1 MKNRFS
7 KMRKLCSKMRKYKVI
22 GALKNLNKT
31 VRNDYL
37 MKSKAGLVGIIIT
50 LIVLIAVVIASN
62 VSTGN
67 LSFIESVA
75 GTIFVPIQNGI
86 VFLKNK
92 ITGNEQEN
100 SDIASLRQE
109 NQSLKDENSKLQ
121 EQVRE
126 LEILKSE
133 NNTLK
138 EYVNLKDQYSEY
150 TTVPA
155 YVIERSIS
163 NYEKIVV
170 INAGTDDG
178 VEANMPV
185 ISESGLVGYVISAT
199 NSTAKVQTIID
210 TASNVSANISNV
222 QDSVI
227 LKGTLNNTETVRA
240 TYIPA
245 DSTILQGDQVV
256 TSGLGGI
263 YPKGILIG
271 TVKSV
276 VNTKNEADRY
286 AEIEVATDF
295 SRLET
300 VLVITQN

>member
-1 MKNRFS
+1 MKN
-7 KMRKLCSKMRKYKVI
+7 
-22 GALKNLNKT
+22 
-31 VRNDYL
+31 
-37 MKSKAGLVGIIIT
+37 KAGLIGIIIT
-50 LIVLIAVVIASN
+50 VVILIVVVIVSN
-62 VSTGN
+62 ISTGN
-67 LSFIESVA
+67 LSFIEGAV

-92 ITGNEQEN
+92 ITGNDQEN
-100 SDIASLRQE
+100 SDITSLQTSLQQE

-138 EYVNLKDQYSEY
+138 EYVNLKDKYSEY

-155 YVIERSIS
+155 YIIERSIS
-163 NYEKIVV
+163 NYEKVVV

-178 VEANMPV
+178 IQVNMPV
-185 ISESGLVGYVISAT
+185 ISESGLVGYVISTT

-210 TASNVSANISNV
+210 TASSVSANISNV

-227 LKGTLNNTETVRA
+227 LRGTLNNTETVRA

-286 AEIEVATDF
+286 AEIEVSTDF

-300 VLVITQN
+300 VLVITEN

>member
-1 MKNRFS
+1 MKN
-7 KMRKLCSKMRKYKVI
+7 
-22 GALKNLNKT
+22 
-31 VRNDYL
+31 
-37 MKSKAGLVGIIIT
+37 KAGLIGIIIT
-50 LIVLIAVVIASN
+50 IIVLIAVVIFSN
-62 VSTGN
+62 ISTGN
-67 LSFIESVA
+67 LSCVEGAV

-100 SDIASLRQE
+100 SDIASLQQE
-109 NQSLKDENSKLQ
+109 NQKLKDENSKLQ
-121 EQVRE
+121 EQLRE

-138 EYVNLKDQYSEY
+138 EYVNLKNKYSEY

-170 INAGTDDG
+170 INAGSEDG
-178 VEANMPV
+178 IEANMPV
-185 ISESGLVGYVISAT
+185 ISESGLVGYVISST
-199 NSTAKVQTIID
+199 KDTAKVQTIID
-210 TASNVSANISNV
+210 TSSNVSANISNV

-227 LKGTLNNTETVRA
+227 LKGTLNNIQTVRA

-271 TVKSV
+271 TVKNV

-300 VLVITQN
+300 VLVITEN

>member
-1 MKNRFS
+1 
-7 KMRKLCSKMRKYKVI
+7 MRKLCSKMGKYKVI
-22 GALKNLNKT
+22 GTLKNLNKT

-50 LIVLIAVVIASN
+50 LVVLIAVVIASN

-178 VEANMPV
+178 VQANMPV

>member
-1 MKNRFS
+1 M
-7 KMRKLCSKMRKYKVI
+7 
-22 GALKNLNKT
+22 
-31 VRNDYL
+31 
-37 MKSKAGLVGIIIT
+37 
-50 LIVLIAVVIASN
+50 
-62 VSTGN
+62 
-67 LSFIESVA
+67 
-75 GTIFVPIQNGI
+75 
-86 VFLKNK
+86 
-92 ITGNEQEN
+92 
-100 SDIASLRQE
+100 
-109 NQSLKDENSKLQ
+109 
-121 EQVRE
+121 
-126 LEILKSE
+126 
-133 NNTLK
+133 
-138 EYVNLKDQYSEY
+138 
-150 TTVPA
+150 PA

-170 INAGTDDG
+170 INAGSEDG
-178 VEANMPV
+178 IDINMPV
-185 ISESGLVGYVISAT
+185 ISESGLVGYVISVT
-199 NSTAKVQTIID
+199 KDTAKVQTIID
-210 TASNVSANISNV
+210 TSSNVSANISNV

-300 VLVITQN
+300 VLVITEN

>member
-1 MKNRFS
+1 MKN
-7 KMRKLCSKMRKYKVI
+7 
-22 GALKNLNKT
+22 
-31 VRNDYL
+31 
-37 MKSKAGLVGIIIT
+37 KAGLIGIIIT
-50 LIVLIAVVIASN
+50 IVILIVVVILSN
-62 VSTGN
+62 ISTGN
-67 LSFIESVA
+67 LSFVEGAV

-92 ITGNEQEN
+92 ITGNDQEN
-100 SDIASLRQE
+100 SDIARLQQE

-121 EQVRE
+121 EKLRE

-138 EYVNLKDQYSEY
+138 EYVNLKNQYSEY

-163 NYEKIVV
+163 NYEKIIV
-170 INAGTDDG
+170 INVGSEDG
-178 VEANMPV
+178 IEANMPV
-185 ISESGLVGYVISAT
+185 ISESGLVGYVISVT
-199 NSTAKVQTIID
+199 KDTAKVQTIID
-210 TASNVSANISNV
+210 TSSNVSANISNI

-227 LKGTLNNTETVRA
+227 LKGTLNNTEIVRA

-256 TSGLGGI
+256 TSGLGEI

-286 AEIEVATDF
+286 AEIEVSTDF
-295 SRLET
+295 SKLET
-300 VLVITQN
+300 VLVITEN

>member
-1 MKNRFS
+1 MKN
-7 KMRKLCSKMRKYKVI
+7 
-22 GALKNLNKT
+22 
-31 VRNDYL
+31 
-37 MKSKAGLVGIIIT
+37 KAGLIGIIIT
-50 LIVLIAVVIASN
+50 VVVLIAVVIASN
-62 VSTGN
+62 ISTGN
-67 LSFIESVA
+67 LSFIEGVA

-100 SDIASLRQE
+100 SDIASLQE
-109 NQSLKDENSKLQ
+109 ENRSLKDENSKLQ
-121 EQVRE
+121 EQLRE

-138 EYVNLKDQYSEY
+138 EYVNLKDKYSEF

-178 VEANMPV
+178 VKENMPV

-199 NSTAKVQTIID
+199 NNTAKIQTIID
-210 TASNVSANISNV
+210 TASSVSANISNV

-227 LKGTLNNTETVRA
+227 LRGTLNNTETVRA

>member
-1 MKNRFS
+1 MKN
-7 KMRKLCSKMRKYKVI
+7 
-22 GALKNLNKT
+22 
-31 VRNDYL
+31 
-37 MKSKAGLVGIIIT
+37 KAGLIGIIIT
-50 LIVLIAVVIASN
+50 VVVLIVVVIVSN
-62 VSTGN
+62 ISTGN
-67 LSFIESVA
+67 LSFIEGVA

-100 SDIASLRQE
+100 SDIARLQE
-109 NQSLKDENSKLQ
+109 ENRSLKDENSKLQ
-121 EQVRE
+121 EQLRE

-138 EYVNLKDQYSEY
+138 EYVNLKDKYSEF

-178 VEANMPV
+178 VKENMPV

-199 NSTAKVQTIID
+199 NNTAKIQTIID
-210 TASNVSANISNV
+210 TASSVSANISNV

-227 LKGTLNNTETVRA
+227 LRGTLNNTETVRA

>member
-1 MKNRFS
+1 MKNR
-7 KMRKLCSKMRKYKVI
+7 
-22 GALKNLNKT
+22 
-31 VRNDYL
+31 
-37 MKSKAGLVGIIIT
+37 AGLIGIIIT
-50 LIVLIAVVIASN
+50 VVILIVVVIVSN
-62 VSTGN
+62 ISTGN
-67 LSFIESVA
+67 LSFIEGTV

-100 SDIASLRQE
+100 SDIASLQQE
-109 NQSLKDENSKLQ
+109 NQSLKEENSKLQ

-138 EYVNLKDQYSEY
+138 EYVNLKEQYSEY

-163 NYEKIVV
+163 NYEKVVV

-178 VEANMPV
+178 VQANMPV

-227 LKGTLNNTETVRA
+227 LKGTLNNTETIRA

-276 VNTKNEADRY
+276 VNTQNEADRY

>member
-1 MKNRFS
+1 MKN
-7 KMRKLCSKMRKYKVI
+7 
-22 GALKNLNKT
+22 
-31 VRNDYL
+31 
-37 MKSKAGLVGIIIT
+37 KAGLIGIIIT
-50 LIVLIAVVIASN
+50 VVVLIVVVIVSN
-62 VSTGN
+62 ISTGN
-67 LSFIESVA
+67 LSFIEGVA

-100 SDIASLRQE
+100 SDIASLQE
-109 NQSLKDENSKLQ
+109 ENRSLKDENSKLQ
-121 EQVRE
+121 EQLRK

-138 EYVNLKDQYSEY
+138 EYVNLKDKYSEF

-178 VEANMPV
+178 VKENMPV

-199 NSTAKVQTIID
+199 NNTAKIQTIID
-210 TASNVSANISNV
+210 TASSVSANISNV

-227 LKGTLNNTETVRA
+227 LRGTLNNTETVRA

>member
-1 MKNRFS
+1 MKN
-7 KMRKLCSKMRKYKVI
+7 
-22 GALKNLNKT
+22 
-31 VRNDYL
+31 
-37 MKSKAGLVGIIIT
+37 KAGLIGIIIT
-50 LIVLIAVVIASN
+50 VVVLIVVVIVSN
-62 VSTGN
+62 ISTGN
-67 LSFIESVA
+67 LSFIEGVA

-92 ITGNEQEN
+92 ITGNGQEN
-100 SDIASLRQE
+100 SDIASLQE
-109 NQSLKDENSKLQ
+109 ENRSLKDENSKLQ
-121 EQVRE
+121 EQLRE

-138 EYVNLKDQYSEY
+138 EYVNLKDKYSEF

-178 VEANMPV
+178 VKENMPV

-199 NSTAKVQTIID
+199 NNTAKIQTIID
-210 TASNVSANISNV
+210 TASSVSANISNV

-227 LKGTLNNTETVRA
+227 LRGTLNNTETVRA

>member
-1 MKNRFS
+1 MKN
-7 KMRKLCSKMRKYKVI
+7 
-22 GALKNLNKT
+22 
-31 VRNDYL
+31 
-37 MKSKAGLVGIIIT
+37 KAGLIGIIIT
-50 LIVLIAVVIASN
+50 VIVLIVVVVVSN
-62 VSTGN
+62 ISTGN
-67 LSFIESVA
+67 LAFVQGVA

-100 SDIASLRQE
+100 SNIASLQE
-109 NQSLKDENSKLQ
+109 ENKNLKEENSKLQ
-121 EQVRE
+121 EQLRE

-138 EYVNLKDQYSEY
+138 EYVNLKDKYSDF

-155 YVIERSIS
+155 YIIERSIS

-170 INAGTDDG
+170 INVGTEDG
-178 VEANMPV
+178 VNINMPV

-199 NSTAKVQTIID
+199 NKTSKVQTIID
-210 TASNVSANISNV
+210 TASSVSANISNV

-227 LKGTLNNTETVRA
+227 LRGTLNNTETVRA

>member
-1 MKNRFS
+1 M
-7 KMRKLCSKMRKYKVI
+7 
-22 GALKNLNKT
+22 
-31 VRNDYL
+31 
-37 MKSKAGLVGIIIT
+37 
-50 LIVLIAVVIASN
+50 
-62 VSTGN
+62 
-67 LSFIESVA
+67 SFIESVA

-178 VEANMPV
+178 VQ
-185 ISESGLVGYVISAT
+185 SKY
-199 NSTAKVQTIID
+199 
-210 TASNVSANISNV
+210 ASYFRIR
-222 QDSVI
+222 
-227 LKGTLNNTETVRA
+227 L
-240 TYIPA
+240 
-245 DSTILQGDQVV
+245 
-256 TSGLGGI
+256 
-263 YPKGILIG
+263 
-271 TVKSV
+271 
-276 VNTKNEADRY
+276 
-286 AEIEVATDF
+286 
-295 SRLET
+295 SRLC
-300 VLVITQN
+300 NFCNK

>member
-1 MKNRFS
+1 MKN
-7 KMRKLCSKMRKYKVI
+7 
-22 GALKNLNKT
+22 
-31 VRNDYL
+31 
-37 MKSKAGLVGIIIT
+37 KAGLIGIILTVI
-50 LIVLIAVVIASN
+50 ILIAVVIASN
-62 VSTGN
+62 ISTGN
-67 LSFIESVA
+67 LSFLEGAA
-75 GTIFVPIQNGI
+75 GSIFVPIQSGI

-100 SDIASLRQE
+100 SDIASLKQE
-109 NQSLKDENSKLQ
+109 NQNLKDENSKLQ
-121 EQVRE
+121 EQLRE

-138 EYVNLKDQYSEY
+138 EYVNLKDKYSNF

-178 VEANMPV
+178 INENMPV

-199 NSTAKVQTIID
+199 KNTAKVQTIID
-210 TASNVSANISNV
+210 TASSVSANISNI

-227 LKGTLNNTETVRA
+227 LRGTLNNTKTVKA

-271 TVKSV
+271 TVKSI

>member
-50 LIVLIAVVIASN
+50 LVVLIAVVIASN

-178 VEANMPV
+178 VQANMPV

-222 QDSVI
+222 QDSGHF
-227 LKGTLNNTETVRA
+227 KRHT
-240 TYIPA
+240 
-245 DSTILQGDQVV
+245 
-256 TSGLGGI
+256 
-263 YPKGILIG
+263 
-271 TVKSV
+271 
-276 VNTKNEADRY
+276 
-286 AEIEVATDF
+286 
-295 SRLET
+295 
-300 VLVITQN
+300 

>member
-1 MKNRFS
+1 MKN
-7 KMRKLCSKMRKYKVI
+7 
-22 GALKNLNKT
+22 
-31 VRNDYL
+31 
-37 MKSKAGLVGIIIT
+37 KAGLIGIIIT
-50 LIVLIAVVIASN
+50 VVVLIVVVIVSN
-62 VSTGN
+62 ISTGN
-67 LSFIESVA
+67 LSFIEGAV

-100 SDIASLRQE
+100 SNIASLQQE

-121 EQVRE
+121 EQLRE

-138 EYVNLKDQYSEY
+138 EYVNLKNQYSEY

-170 INAGTDDG
+170 INAGSEDG
-178 VEANMPV
+178 IGANMPV
-185 ISESGLVGYVISAT
+185 ISESGLVGYVISVT
-199 NSTAKVQTIID
+199 NNTAKVQTIID
-210 TASNVSANISNV
+210 TSSNVSANISNV

-300 VLVITQN
+300 VLVITEN